1 MTVSTANNYE
11 RDNRAAALRA
21 LDELEEA
28 QYGYTAQDEERAR
41 RRRERIHE
49 MKRQKEKQ
57 LLMRKIAIPV
67 MFVAALFAV
76 FAGIG
81 VKALVGRHQPVA
93 AEGAHSGGFQPCRR

>member
-28 QYGYTAQDEERAR
+28 QYSYTAQDEERAR
-41 RRRERIHE
+41 RRRERIQE

-57 LLMRKIAIPV
+57 LLMRKVAIPALL
-67 MFVAALFAV
+67 AAVLIAV
-76 FAGIG
+76 
-81 VKALVGRHQPVA
+81 
-93 AEGAHSGGFQPCRR
+93 